1 MRDRNHQAG
10 EEGDEGEAAGD
21 GIFHCFSLMV
31 NGSGGHGVARPDG
44 DLAQSLARDP
54 LACDGTK
61 VRWGVGSP
69 GSTTG

>member
-1 MRDRNHQAG
+1 
-10 EEGDEGEAAGD
+10 
-21 GIFHCFSLMV
+21 MV
-31 NGSGGHGVARPDG
+31 NGSGGHGVAHPDG